1 MSLSFLAL
9 KYLSHV
15 RQNQTYE
22 LYAAVNHLGG
32 LRNGHYTATIKD
44 SEEWYCFDDS
54 RVTPVRAN
62 CTLGLQIIN
71 LMSWTLQT
79 FLLSYH

>member
-9 KYLSHV
+9 KYLSCV

-44 SEEWYCFDDS
+44 GEEWHHFDDS
-54 RVTPVRAN
+54 RVTQVRAN
-62 CTLGLQIIN
+62 CSLGL
-71 LMSWTLQT
+71 
-79 FLLSYH
+79 